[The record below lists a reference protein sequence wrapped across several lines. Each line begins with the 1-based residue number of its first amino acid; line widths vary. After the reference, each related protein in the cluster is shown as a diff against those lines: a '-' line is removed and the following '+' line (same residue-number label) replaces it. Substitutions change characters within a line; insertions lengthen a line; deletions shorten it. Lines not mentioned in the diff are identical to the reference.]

1 MSNQH
6 SKLLLAVLAGL
17 VAIGPFTMDAYL
29 PSIPT
34 IASEFGV
41 SIAAVNLTVSSY
53 FIGVSMGQLLGG
65 PTSDQLGRSITVFI
79 GLIAY
84 FLATVGI
91 LFSDSIGQVQFF
103 RVLQGLAGGFSSV
116 GAIPIVRDI
125 YEPREAARKIP
136 IVLATM
142 MIAPLT
148 APLIGTVLVDFG
160 WHSVF
165 IFLAIYGLTLLLL
178 FKLFV
183 DPLVPVKEGPRKLS
197 LSGTIN
203 NFKRVFSHRIDNQ
216 LMGFKFILVQAFN
229 GGVVFTFITNVA
241 WLYMDYYDQDKI
253 GFLIGL
259 ATPVSSI
266 LIINLLS
273 SRYSNRL
280 NLLKT
285 IHIGQVLQFSLI
297 AVLTL
302 YCLFIGRPSF
312 AMTVAALTLTFMMNA
327 VCWQSN
333 NALLFGM
340 FKRLTGSVMSLNAFL
355 GFTMG
360 AILGSFT
367 SLIFDNT
374 MFPMLYT
381 MGFASIISMSISF
394 RLPLITLGDIEDKKL
409 SEGY

>member
-1 MSNQH
+1 LANN

-34 IASEFGV
+34 IAAEFGV
-41 SIAAVNLTVSSY
+41 SIAAVNLTVSTY
-53 FIGVSMGQLLGG
+53 FIGVSIGQLLGG

-79 GLIAY
+79 GLVCY
-84 FLATVGI
+84 LLATVGI
-91 LFSDSIGQVQFF
+91 IFSDSIGQVQFF
-103 RVLQGLAGGFSSV
+103 RVLQGLSGGFSSV

-125 YEPREAARKIP
+125 YEPREAAKKIP

-165 IFLAIYGLTLLLL
+165 IFLSVYGLVLLLM
-178 FKLFV
+178 FKGFV
-183 DPLVPVKEGPRKLS
+183 APLVPTMEGAKKLS

-203 NFKRVFSHRIDNQ
+203 SFKRVITHRIDGR
-216 LMGFKFILVQAFN
+216 LTGLKFILVQAFN

-241 WLYMDYYDQDKI
+241 WLYLEHYQQDKV

-259 ATPVSSI
+259 ATPVGSI
-266 LIINLLS
+266 LVINILS
-273 SRYSNRL
+273 SRYANRL
-280 NLLKT
+280 NLLRT
-285 IHIGQVLQFSLI
+285 IHIGQMLQFSFIVLLTMYSLLI
-297 AVLTL
+297 
-302 YCLFIGRPSF
+302 GKPSF
-312 AMTVAALTLTFMMNA
+312 VMVVASLTLTFMMNA

-355 GFTMG
+355 GFIMG

-367 SLIFDNT
+367 SFIFDNT
-374 MFPMLYT
+374 MFPMLMT
-381 MGFASIISMSISF
+381 MGFASIISMAISF
-394 RLPLITLGDIEDKKL
+394 KLPTITLGDIEDKQL